1 MSFMGQEKHCTLCPR
16 RCGTRPG
23 FCGAPDELQVS
34 AICLHRGEEPPVA
47 GEKGIVNVFFSHC
60 NLHCIYCQ
68 NEAISGHRV
77 DESLVHFH
85 SVESVADRVAELL
98 PQSSG
103 LLGFVTA
110 AQYADYIPAI
120 MDNLAARGLHP
131 TVVYNSSG
139 YESVETLRNLEGI
152 VDIYL
157 PDFKY
162 ADSKIAQAYSHAADY
177 PEVAAKA
184 LAEMV
189 RQVGCGLKIDSDGIA
204 YRGLIVRHLVLPGHV
219 DNSLRVLDLLANFQ
233 PSAFTFHLSLMAQY
247 FPPVPTLPAPLNRTL
262 TEGEYSAVVDHYN
275 ELGFFNGWLQELSS
289 ESHYRPDF
297 SNKDNPF
304 K

>member
-1 MSFMGQEKHCTLCPR
+1 MRGGTQCKLCPR
-16 RCGTRPG
+16 QCGARPG
-23 FCGAPDELQVS
+23 FCGAPEELRVS
-34 AICLHRGEEPPVA
+34 AICLHRGEEPPIA
-47 GEKGIVNVFFSHC
+47 GEKGIVNVFFAHC

-68 NEAISGHRV
+68 NEAISSHTV
-77 DESLVHFH
+77 DNALVHYT
-85 SVESVADRVAELL
+85 SVETISDRVAELL

-110 AQYADYIPAI
+110 AHYADRIPEI

-139 YESVETLRNLEGI
+139 YESVETLRSLEGI

-157 PDFKY
+157 PDLKY
-162 ADSKIAQAYSHAADY
+162 MQSDLAEAYSHAADY
-177 PEVAAKA
+177 PEVATKA
-184 LAEMV
+184 LMEMQ
-189 RQVGCGLKIDSDGIA
+189 RQVGSGLKVMGGTA
-204 YRGLIVRHLVLPGHV
+204 FRGMIVRHLVLPGHIG
-219 DNSLRVLDLLANFQ
+219 NSVACLDWLADHMSMNL
-233 PSAFTFHLSLMAQY
+233 HISLMAQY
-247 FPPVPTLPAPLNRTL
+247 YPPSPTLPSPLDRTL
-262 TEGEYSAVVDHYN
+262 TEEEYNSVVDHYN
-275 ELGFFNGWLQELSS
+275 ELGFFNGWLQELSA